1 MRWDFSQEK
10 PNGTGGSTAVE
21 SIQAYMG
28 THVDWGFALN
38 WFLASLAFGCLT
50 ALAVIC
56 YQIWKETR

>member
-1 MRWDFSQEK
+1 MEPCYTNSV
-10 PNGTGGSTAVE
+10 AVE